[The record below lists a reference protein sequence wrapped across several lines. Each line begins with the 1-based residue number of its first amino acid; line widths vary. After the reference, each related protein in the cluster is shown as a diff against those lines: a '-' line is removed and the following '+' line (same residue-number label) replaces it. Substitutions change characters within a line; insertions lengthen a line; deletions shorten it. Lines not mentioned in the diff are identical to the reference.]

1 MESRTRP
8 GPANLRHHNSVMACL
23 REAGFSFK
31 MAVHAYNALDSYTYG
46 VALQEKSLLFE
57 TPEESAEVAEM
68 MLPPSLADEYPYLVE
83 VVVELGRWG
92 YNYTEEFELALDV
105 ILDGIERLR
114 QQELTSTGGRQL
126 IAGTHLSEGRAGF
139 SRTVS
144 TASAAAREPGQGVGG
159 LVGIPPG
166 ALTKVQTSRRLPPA

>member
-126 IAGTHLSEGRAGF
+126 IAGTHLSEGAR
-139 SRTVS
+139 
-144 TASAAAREPGQGVGG
+144 ASAGPSQPQAQPLANPDKASEV
-159 LVGIPPG
+159 
-166 ALTKVQTSRRLPPA
+166 